1 MRPPRGRQAQPAT
14 IRTKL
19 NLSSG
24 LAPAMI
30 WLNVC
35 SPMLGI
41 AQWLQWAL
49 IVGVWV
55 PLGLTFVYLG
65 RFKRESAEAVASGSL
80 PADTADRER
89 KRGRMTLP
97 PMRTTIPR
105 RSRDA

>member
-1 MRPPRGRQAQPAT
+1 
-14 IRTKL
+14 
-19 NLSSG
+19 
-24 LAPAMI
+24 MI

-35 SPMLGI
+35 SHMLGI
-41 AQWLQWAL
+41 PEWLQWVL

-55 PLGLTFVYLG
+55 PITLTFVYRG
-65 RFKRESAEAVASGSL
+65 RFKRERAEAAASGSL